1 MPLPVAQDVASIIAT
16 RAESFLEQ
24 YEDSGVINLTPA
36 QKQAIASQLQRQ
48 NCYDIQGNK
57 MSLLTDPAWRRSDE
71 NVGKRWITVV
81 TYESQCKLGRG
92 SARYTQFTFSLVA
105 RLSSWKVHPHTN
117 VPYEDSDGLVFYKHI
132 SAKEKI
138 TADMRCEVFD
148 SFLSA
153 KWSICAKCDTGTTEG
168 ETIGKVCSE
177 CYVSNCIGN
186 AIKRRKIT
194 D

>member
-1 MPLPVAQDVASIIAT
+1 M
-16 RAESFLEQ
+16 
-24 YEDSGVINLTPA
+24 
-36 QKQAIASQLQRQ
+36 
-48 NCYDIQGNK
+48 
-57 MSLLTDPAWRRSDE
+57 
-71 NVGKRWITVV
+71 
-81 TYESQCKLGRG
+81 
-92 SARYTQFTFSLVA
+92 
-105 RLSSWKVHPHTN
+105 
-117 VPYEDSDGLVFYKHI
+117 PYEDSDGLVFYKHI

-168 ETIGKVCSE
+168 EAIGKVCSE

-186 AIKRRKIT
+186 AIKRRKIA